1 MRILL
6 IRHGESENNV
16 RSYSSSKLG
25 ESLPDPGLSEKGILQ
40 VVQLLLIFLLITL
53 SNTNFLSKANAVGKY
68 LLSQNLTVPRSK

>member
-40 VVQLLLIFLLITL
+40 VFLLLCYFFPFFFSLQTKQYRPMLLVNIYR
-53 SNTNFLSKANAVGKY
+53 A
-68 LLSQNLTVPRSK
+68 RI